1 MLNDEQLW
9 DKCGTGQKITYEDI
23 GIDPP
28 NHKDGLQTYREGFE
42 LDSDINIFTELAIG
56 FIMIIGVSV
65 TIVMLIIGY

>member
-9 DKCGTGQKITYEDI
+9 NKCGTGQKITYDDI

-42 LDSDINIFTELAIG
+42 LDSDIDIFRELGISL
-56 FIMIIGVSV
+56 IIIIGV
-65 TIVMLIIGY
+65 TIAALLIYWL